1 MGATHLLAHGC
12 VAANLNIGEL
22 VMLVSSDF
30 GVDDN
35 NKQNQY
41 NFMLS
46 VLEITFSS
54 PSLQISTVSVNLW
67 WIKDKIQKF

>member
-1 MGATHLLAHGC
+1 MGATHFLAHGG

-41 NFMLS
+41 HFLLS
-46 VLEITFSS
+46 VVEITFSS

-67 WIKDKIQKF
+67 

>member
-1 MGATHLLAHGC
+1 MGATHFLAHGG
-12 VAANLNIGEL
+12 VAANLNIGDVGHFHYDK
-22 VMLVSSDF
+22 VMSGDF

-41 NFMLS
+41 HFILS
-46 VLEITFSS
+46 LLEITFSS

-67 WIKDKIQKF
+67 

>member
-1 MGATHLLAHGC
+1 MGATHFLAHGG

-22 VMLVSSDF
+22 VMLIISIMIEVMGGDF

-41 NFMLS
+41 NFILS
-46 VLEITFSS
+46 VVEITFSS

-67 WIKDKIQKF
+67 